1 MTTDR
6 KVLRKRSKVGSSESI
21 PRPEM
26 YQPADGGNELSA
38 KEKAKRDKLE
48 KEREKAE
55 AKERE
60 RLAKEREKNEAK
72 ERKEREKQIRERERM
87 MKGKVQVKEVEPKAG
102 QKIPKRVLSKRRT
115 DM

>member
-21 PRPEM
+21 PGPEM
-26 YQPADGGNELSA
+26 YQAADGAKEMSA

-48 KEREKAE
+48 KEKEKAE
-55 AKERE
+55 AKERD
-60 RLAKEREKNEAK
+60 RLAKEREKNEAR
-72 ERKEREKQIRERERM
+72 ERKERERAL
-87 MKGKVQVKEVEPKAG
+87 KGKVHVKEVEPKAG
-102 QKIPKRVLSKRRT
+102 QKIPKRVLSKRRN